1 MIEVLPYD
9 LTDNADYPEV
19 ATRDEV
25 YQDASKIMEE
35 MLSTISKKSEHYS
48 NAQMKGNFLTL
59 YWELQRRWIRI
70 FMTFKE
76 CWVHKIDIILGRDP
90 NIGIKEYSPRQYVT
104 NEHYKELIKALRETF
119 IDMANYSI
127 LGIIFFE
134 RSLKKA
140 EQRVAELEK
149 DNFQDVK

>member
-1 MIEVLPYD
+1 MDIRGYD

-19 ATRDEV
+19 ATREEV
-25 YQDASKIMEE
+25 LKDAEKIMEE
-35 MLSTISKKSEHYS
+35 MLATIDKKSEHYS

-76 CWVHKIDIILGRDP
+76 RWVHKIDIMIGRDP
-90 NIGIKEYSPRQYVT
+90 NMEIKEYSPKQYAT
-104 NEHYKELIKALRETF
+104 NGHYRELVKALRETF

-134 RSLKKA
+134 RSLKRA
-140 EQRVAELEK
+140 EERVAELEK
-149 DNFQDVK
+149 DNFTDVK